1 MVFQGQPLRYNL
13 RPVFEGLILHKDGSF
28 DPNLSTA
35 IVKII
40 ETLFYTN
47 NEKKSMT

>member
-1 MVFQGQPLRYNL
+1 MRTRLGTF
-13 RPVFEGLILHKDGSF
+13 IF